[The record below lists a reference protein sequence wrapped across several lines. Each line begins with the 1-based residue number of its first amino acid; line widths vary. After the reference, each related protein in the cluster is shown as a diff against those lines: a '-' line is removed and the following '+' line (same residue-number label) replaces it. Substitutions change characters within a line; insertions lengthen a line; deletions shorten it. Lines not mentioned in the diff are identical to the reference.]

1 MLGKGGRSDSRPY
14 ILVQFITYTPR
25 DIRDIFSFY
34 ATTLEWSGAC
44 CMWSFAFTL
53 LSFSLSTLYF
63 NEGEH
68 TARSDK
74 YDLTSRNYT
83 TNIHLQSPT
92 TISLPFAFLFF
103 FSSCMKECCTL
114 PSVGVSFR
122 CISYTIISTVL

>member
-1 MLGKGGRSDSRPY
+1 
-14 ILVQFITYTPR
+14 
-25 DIRDIFSFY
+25 
-34 ATTLEWSGAC
+34 
-44 CMWSFAFTL
+44 MWSFAFTL

-92 TISLPFAFLFF
+92 TISVPFSVSFLLFFVHERMLYTTLSGRLISLYFLHYHLHCFVTCMPSFDTFPYFLFLYPPVL
-103 FSSCMKECCTL
+103 SH
-114 PSVGVSFR
+114 SVCFYYGLWCGTS
-122 CISYTIISTVL
+122 